1 MTIIPCDTFNSG
13 VSLSFQVK
21 HSLKRS
27 VLIVR
32 YVPLNILSNN
42 DSTSYFQGS
51 HSDEAQ
57 ALNNVTYTCIIILN
71 CISN

>member
-1 MTIIPCDTFNSG
+1 MSIIPCVNSG

-27 VLIVR
+27 VLTVW

-42 DSTSYFQGS
+42 DSTYFQGS
-51 HSDEAQ
+51 HSDEVQ

-71 CISN
+71 CISC